1 MWSSFPPILA
11 PLHYKYPKATSRSN
25 TGPPKHKH
33 PSNLSPLSSL
43 PFTKNSPKTLPTCS
57 TRHVHHSR
65 RLLLPQPNLAVI
77 LGAADTQG
85 SSVVSALLFSATMA
99 TSYHLRAL
107 TRTPTSPAA
116 LALSS
121 RPGIDVAF
129 ADANEPASLDQAFA
143 GAHAIFAVT
152 DFASSFQALSSSA
165 TAAM

>member
-1 MWSSFPPILA
+1 M
-11 PLHYKYPKATSRSN
+11 
-25 TGPPKHKH
+25 
-33 PSNLSPLSSL
+33 
-43 PFTKNSPKTLPTCS
+43 
-57 TRHVHHSR
+57 
-65 RLLLPQPNLAVI
+65 
-77 LGAADTQG
+77 
-85 SSVVSALLFSATMA
+85 SALLFSATMA

-152 DFASSFQALSSSA
+152 AFASSFQALSSSA